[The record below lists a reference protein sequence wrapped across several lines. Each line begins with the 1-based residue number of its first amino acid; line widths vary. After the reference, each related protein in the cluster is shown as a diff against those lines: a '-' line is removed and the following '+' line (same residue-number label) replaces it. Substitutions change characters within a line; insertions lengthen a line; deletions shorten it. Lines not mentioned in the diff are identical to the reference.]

1 MRMASSER
9 SARFPRILLAAP
21 HRLAFLVGTLN
32 VIALALWW
40 LAQMAGLHLIPL
52 NLPSGNLPPT
62 LLHGPAMLYLLL
74 PPFIFGFLMTV
85 FPRWMGYPDLAAGQY
100 GPVAVLL
107 ATGSLLAHSGLWLG
121 IDAILMSGFT
131 VFGTGWALALLVLGR
146 LIRQNASDAKS
157 ICWHAVSALA
167 ALTLGLIGLL
177 AALAFFVTASA
188 EVLKI
193 ANRIGITLFLL
204 PVFLTVCHRMVPFFA
219 GSVVKD
225 YVRWRPDWLIGALWI
240 LLAAKFAADLGGWLA
255 FDLLASTALAA
266 LSGFMAWKWWPRGS
280 APGLFKVLIWGFVWA
295 PVGFSLSAFKA
306 LGFNLGRAPDHAL
319 MIGFSCSLL
328 IAMVT
333 RVTHGHSGRPLEMS
347 AAAWIAFFSIQ
358 IAAFLRVSAAIAD
371 EHGFLLISAAG
382 AFIVGPLPWL
392 LRHAKIYGTPR
403 LDGKPG

>member
-1 MRMASSER
+1 MASSER

-157 ICWHAVSALA
+157 ICWHAVSA
-167 ALTLGLIGLL
+167 
-177 AALAFFVTASA
+177 
-188 EVLKI
+188 
-193 ANRIGITLFLL
+193 
-204 PVFLTVCHRMVPFFA
+204 
-219 GSVVKD
+219 
-225 YVRWRPDWLIGALWI
+225 
-240 LLAAKFAADLGGWLA
+240 
-255 FDLLASTALAA
+255 
-266 LSGFMAWKWWPRGS
+266 WP
-280 APGLFKVLIWGFVWA
+280 P
-295 PVGFSLSAFKA
+295 
-306 LGFNLGRAPDHAL
+306 
-319 MIGFSCSLL
+319 
-328 IAMVT
+328 
-333 RVTHGHSGRPLEMS
+333 
-347 AAAWIAFFSIQ
+347 
-358 IAAFLRVSAAIAD
+358 
-371 EHGFLLISAAG
+371 
-382 AFIVGPLPWL
+382 
-392 LRHAKIYGTPR
+392 
-403 LDGKPG
+403 